1 MTAKAGNI
9 SSCARARTRSRPGPR
24 RSCATSSLSGC
35 WACRDLGNLGLVT
48 AVASQ
53 AAGTTESSGLDRGV
67 MAVFAGLMLGSLVAS
82 LNMTLVAPALP
93 TIVAELGGLAD
104 YSWIPISAMLAST
117 IVTPVA
123 GKLSDVYGRKPL
135 YMTGIVV
142 FAVGSA
148 LSGLAPNF
156 WFLVFARFVQGAGM
170 GFIMPLSQA
179 IIGDII
185 SPRERGKYQ
194 GMMGAS
200 FGLASIIGPAAGG
213 YITEHF
219 TWRWLFFVN
228 LPIAVLTLVVIW
240 FFMHVPNERRPHKID
255 VWGSVTL
262 SLGIA
267 GTLLATVWGGVQYPW
282 SSWQIIGLY
291 AASAVLLAAF
301 VWIERRAAEPVLPLQ
316 LWKSSIFTFSN
327 IASVGVAMSMFGAI
341 FFLPVFVQ
349 GVVGNSVTNS
359 GAILVPMLV
368 AMIVTSVLGGQLIS
382 RTGRYKVLL
391 LVGLASMGVGYY
403 MLSTFSVSTTNQQVI
418 VAMVLLGLGLGACMQ
433 TYVLVVQ
440 NSVSRQDMA
449 VATSATQLSRSIGA
463 AVGLAVLGTILS
475 QGMASSMA
483 RYLPASALAKLQA
496 SGGGATATAVF
507 DPSQLA
513 RLPPAIELGIR
524 HGLADA
530 LHPVFLVGVPIIAI
544 AFVATALIKELPLRQ
559 TAHVT
564 AGRQVARSTGAEESP
579 LS

>member
-1 MTAKAGNI
+1 M
-9 SSCARARTRSRPGPR
+9 
-24 RSCATSSLSGC
+24 
-35 WACRDLGNLGLVT
+35 T
-48 AVASQ
+48 AVASK
-53 AAGTTESSGLDRGV
+53 ATSAPASEGINREV
-67 MAVFAGLMLGSLVAS
+67 MTVFAGLMLGSLIAS

-123 GKLSDVYGRKPL
+123 GKLSDIYGRKPL
-135 YMTGIVV
+135 YMVGIVV
-142 FAVGSA
+142 FEVGSG

-213 YITEHF
+213 FITEHF

-228 LPIAVLTLVVIW
+228 LPLAALTLIVIW
-240 FFMHVPNERRPHKID
+240 YFMHVPNERRPHRID

-267 GTLLATVWGGVQYPW
+267 CMLLATVWGGVQYPW
-282 SSWQIIGLY
+282 ASWQIIGLY
-291 AASAVLLAAF
+291 AAAAVLLTAF
-301 VWIERRAAEPVLPLQ
+301 IWIEVRAPEPVLPLK
-316 LWKSSIFTFSN
+316 LWKSSIFTYSN

-368 AMIVTSVLGGQLIS
+368 AMIVTSVVGGQIIS
-382 RTGRYKVLL
+382 RTGRYKAVLL
-391 LVGLASMGVGYY
+391 GGLAVMGVGYY
-403 MLSTFSVSTTNQQVI
+403 LLSTFDITTTNQQVI
-418 VAMVLLGLGLGACMQ
+418 VAMILIGLGLGMCMQ
-433 TYVLVVQ
+433 TYVLIVQ
-440 NSVSRQDMA
+440 NSVSREDMA

-463 AVGLAVLGTILS
+463 AIGLAVLGTLLS
-475 QGMASSMA
+475 QGMQSSMA
-483 RYLPASALAKLQA
+483 KYLPPAALAKLQA
-496 SGGGATATAVF
+496 AGGGSSATAVF
-507 DPSQLA
+507 DPTQLSK
-513 RLPPAIELGIR
+513 LPAAIELGIR

-530 LHPVFLVGVPIIAI
+530 LHPVFLIGVPIIAI
-544 AFVATALIKELPLRQ
+544 SFLATLLIKEIPLRQ
-559 TAHVT
+559 TAHVA
-564 AGRQVARSTGAEESP
+564 AGRRPAA
-579 LS
+579 

>member
-1 MTAKAGNI
+1 
-9 SSCARARTRSRPGPR
+9 
-24 RSCATSSLSGC
+24 
-35 WACRDLGNLGLVT
+35 VT
-48 AVASQ
+48 AVASE
-53 AAGTTESSGLDRGV
+53 AAGTTAKSSVDRGV

-93 TIVAELGGLAD
+93 TIVAELGGIAD
-104 YSWIPISAMLAST
+104 YSWVPISAMLAST

-142 FAVGSA
+142 FAIGSA
-148 LSGLAPNF
+148 LSGLAVNF
-156 WFLVFARFVQGAGM
+156 WFLIFARFVQGAGM

-200 FGLASIIGPAAGG
+200 FGVASIIGPAAGG
-213 YITEHF
+213 FITEHW

-228 LPIAVLTLVVIW
+228 LPVAALTLIVIW
-240 FFMHVPNERRPHKID
+240 FFMHVPNERRKHSID

-267 GTLLATVWGGVQYPW
+267 SVLLATVWGGVQYPW
-282 SSWQIIGLY
+282 TSWQILGLY
-291 AASAVLLAAF
+291 GCAAILLVSFAF
-301 VWIERRAAEPVLPLQ
+301 IETRAPEPVLPLK

-368 AMIVTSVLGGQLIS
+368 AMIATSIVSGQVIS
-382 RTGRYKVLL
+382 RTGHYKVMLL
-391 LVGLASMGVGYY
+391 AALAVMGAGYL
-403 MLSTFSVSTTNQQVI
+403 MLSTFNVTTTNQSVI
-418 VAMVLLGLGLGACMQ
+418 EAMVLLGLGLGVTMQ

-440 NSVSRQDMA
+440 NSVSREDMA
-449 VATSATQLSRSIGA
+449 VATSATQLSRSVGA
-463 AVGLAVLGTILS
+463 AIGLAILGTILT

-483 RYLPASALAKLQA
+483 KYLPPAALQHLQA
-496 SGGGATATAVF
+496 TEGGAAATAVF
-507 DPSQLA
+507 DPTQLA
-513 RLPPAIELGIR
+513 QLPAAIEMGIR

-530 LHPVFLVGVPIIAI
+530 LHPVFLAGVPIIAV
-544 AFVATALIKELPLRQ
+544 AFLATLFIKELPLRQ
-559 TAHVT
+559 TAHVA
-564 AGRQVARSTGAEESP
+564 AGRQRVSSG

>member
-1 MTAKAGNI
+1 
-9 SSCARARTRSRPGPR
+9 
-24 RSCATSSLSGC
+24 
-35 WACRDLGNLGLVT
+35 VT
-48 AVASQ
+48 AVASK
-53 AAGTTESSGLDRGV
+53 AAGATEAKGMDRGV

-93 TIVAELGGLAD
+93 TIVAELGGIAD

-123 GKLSDVYGRKPL
+123 GKLSDIYGRKPL

-148 LSGLAPNF
+148 LSGMATNF
-156 WFLVFARFVQGAGM
+156 WFLIVARFVQGAGM

-179 IIGDII
+179 IIGDIV

-200 FGLASIIGPAAGG
+200 FGLASIVGPAAGG
-213 YITEHF
+213 FITQHW

-228 LPIAVLTLVVIW
+228 LPIAILTLIVIW
-240 FFMHVPNERRPHKID
+240 FYMHVPNERRKHTID

-267 GTLLATVWGGVQYPW
+267 SALLATVWGGVQYPW

-291 AASAVLLAAF
+291 CFAGLMLIAF
-301 VWIERRAAEPVLPLQ
+301 VWVETRAPEPVLPLK

-349 GVVGNSVTNS
+349 GVVGNSVVDT

-382 RTGRYKVLL
+382 RTGRYKALL
-391 LVGLASMGVGYY
+391 LIGLLLMGAGYY
-403 MLSTFSVSTTNQQVI
+403 LLSTFTVDTTNQQVI
-418 VAMVLLGLGLGACMQ
+418 IAMVLIGLGLGVCMQ
-433 TYVLVVQ
+433 TYVLIVQ
-440 NSVSRQDMA
+440 NSVSREDMA
-449 VATSATQLSRSIGA
+449 VATSATQLSRSVGA
-463 AVGLAVLGTILS
+463 AVGLAILGTILT

-483 RYLPASALAKLQA
+483 KYLPSSALQQLETADR
-496 SGGGATATAVF
+496 GAAATAVF
-507 DPSQLA
+507 DPSLLA
-513 RLPPAIELGIR
+513 HLPPAIELGIR

-530 LHPVFLVGVPIIAI
+530 LHPVFLAGVPIIAI
-544 AFVATALIKELPLRQ
+544 AFIATLFIKELPLRQ

-564 AGRQVARSTGAEESP
+564 AGKQSSP
-579 LS
+579 